1 GWSRDKP
8 MFWEHEGNR
17 AVRMGQWKLVREQGF
32 DWELFDMIEDRT
44 ELNDLSTANAG
55 LVREMSGMYESW
67 ATRCGVLPWPPRTG
81 GWSFPGLRPDGGWDM
96 QTRHGHRL

>member
-1 GWSRDKP
+1 
-8 MFWEHEGNR
+8 MFWEHEGNS

-44 ELNDLSTANAG
+44 ELTDLSAANVG

-67 ATRCGVLPWPPRTG
+67 ATRCGVLPWPPHVG
-81 GWSFPGLRPDGGWDM
+81 GWSFPGMRRDGSWVM